1 MESGSPAK
9 SKKCTKDKCD
19 SPARSKKQ
27 HSSSKSPDH
36 CSKSSPEHDAKLWQ
50 AKEQVLSM
58 PSPRREYRE
67 CVVDTNAQCTTPS
80 TTNTTVCCGPKKR
93 EGFSRMAILY
103 FMFFSC
109 VFVVAIIGLRMF
121 TIEDK
126 LLRLDTD
133 YQQQQ
138 MRIEVLE
145 GIISQLQKEQKR
157 SSSSSKSVGGGGEMG
172 DYFGHKRS
180 KRETA
185 ECICPPGQWVLVTH
199 RTQFR

>member
-1 MESGSPAK
+1 METGTPSKTKKCTKEKCGSPAK
-9 SKKCTKDKCD
+9 SK
-19 SPARSKKQ
+19 R
-27 HSSSKSPDH
+27 HSKSPDH
-36 CSKSSPEHDAKLWQ
+36 SSKSSPEHDPKLWQ

-67 CVVDTNAQCTTPS
+67 CVVDTRSPCTTANP
-80 TTNTTVCCGPKKR
+80 TMCCGPDKKG
-93 EGFSRMAILY
+93 EGFSRMAVLY

-138 MRIEVLE
+138 MRIEALE
-145 GIISQLQKEQKR
+145 TIIEKLQKVNHTHLSQLSYDMLQLSLFIPR
-157 SSSSSKSVGGGGEMG
+157 
-172 DYFGHKRS
+172 F
-180 KRETA
+180 
-185 ECICPPGQWVLVTH
+185 
-199 RTQFR
+199 

>member
-1 MESGSPAK
+1 METGTPPPRSKKCPKEKSGSPAK
-9 SKKCTKDKCD
+9 TKR
-19 SPARSKKQ
+19 AQ
-27 HSSSKSPDH
+27 HSSSKSPEH
-36 CSKSSPEHDAKLWQ
+36 GSTKASPEHDPKVWQ

-67 CVVDTNAQCTTPS
+67 CMVDTRSTAQC
-80 TTNTTVCCGPKKR
+80 NTTQPTMCCGPDKKG
-93 EGFSRMAILY
+93 EGFSRMAVLY

-145 GIISQLQKEQKR
+145 GIINKLQKV
-157 SSSSSKSVGGGGEMG
+157 SSHLFRVNRRG
-172 DYFGHKRS
+172 YFH
-180 KRETA
+180 
-185 ECICPPGQWVLVTH
+185 L
-199 RTQFR
+199 